1 MINNSDQPIMING
14 GYNWSILVNNKSVE
28 GNNGERLTT
37 KAEMYECVLGKPTA
51 DAWTAFIDSAG
62 FFLKAIIEH
71 MKAVM
76 VLSFFQRTKYSTD
89 MLDPWRM
96 LGGANNPNNI

>member
-1 MINNSDQPIMING
+1 MING
-14 GYNWSILVNNKSVE
+14 GYNGPILVTDTNKSVE

-62 FFLKAIIEH
+62 FSSEGH
-71 MKAVM
+71 H
-76 VLSFFQRTKYSTD
+76 
-89 MLDPWRM
+89 
-96 LGGANNPNNI
+96 